1 MADEKDKA
9 AEKALGKGPDK
20 LILEACDAYGV
31 AWQNVMA
38 SAIDPATGEAILVT
52 FGGKKVRYK
61 KGQAVQKLSELEI
74 TGVNPK
80 ARERKPITGGAKK

>member
-9 AEKALGKGPDK
+9 AEKTAGKGTDK
-20 LILEACDAYGV
+20 LILEACDAYGIE
-31 AWQNVMA
+31 WQYVMA

-61 KGQAVQKLSELEI
+61 KGQQVQKLGAVEI
-74 TGVNPK
+74 TGVNPDAK
-80 ARERKPITGGAKK
+80 KRKPITGAAKK